1 MHTVQHHM
9 TDRAQVL
16 LETSA
21 SGTNWIEIKSEHG
34 GTEEERGDRFT
45 TTFFASPSNR
55 TATMTLLREI
65 AMSALAA
72 YKANGGVIEA
82 LDGELSPDAIQLSH
96 GEA

>member
-1 MHTVQHHM
+1 MHTVQHHH
-9 TDRAQVL
+9 TDSAKVIMD
-16 LETSA
+16 TSGA
-21 SGTNWIEIKSEHG
+21 TSWIDIESRHDGTDEDIG
-34 GTEEERGDRFT
+34 ERVK
-45 TTFFASPSNR
+45 TTFFAHPS
-55 TATMTLLREI
+55 TKAATMTLLREI